1 MKDPFR
7 YQNEIILKKY
17 ITVIILKTILKKFQ
31 QFISQFKIF
40 IFLYNNSQNRM
51 RKFLPIKIRNRFKNF
66 IFDRKIKFK

>member
-7 YQNEIILKKY
+7 YQNEIIIKKY

-31 QFISQFKIF
+31 QFISQFIIL
-40 IFLYNNSQNRM
+40 IFLNNNSQNRM
-51 RKFLPIKIRNRFKNF
+51 RNFLPIKIRNRFKNF